1 MAKIIRPLRFDAPR
15 RDRLRERRNKTR
27 RDRERRKSQ
36 ERKRLMTAVNSIFWF
51 GVEPETMWLAGD
63 QPTNDN

>member
-15 RDRLRERRNKTR
+15 RERRRERRNKTR
-27 RDRERRKSQ
+27 REWQRRKSA
-36 ERKRLMTAVNSIFWF
+36 ERKRLQVAINGIFWF